1 MVFMRWVSGP
11 FLIAIVRSKN
21 RGDVSMKSL
30 LFTVFLLTLCLLGGR
45 AFADDQQGMLAVAK
59 EIVAED
65 KARFGI
71 DIKKCRLECGRVYS
85 KEHCVAKCGDL
96 ANQLRVETYEREE
109 AEKKAMEEEKPLK
122 YKEVAEKYR

>member
-1 MVFMRWVSGP
+1 MLCRE
-11 FLIAIVRSKN
+11 R
-21 RGDVSMKSL
+21 RGEGSMKSL
-30 LFTVFLLTLCLLGGR
+30 LLAVFFLMFYLLGGR
-45 AFADDQQGMLAVAK
+45 VFADDQQDMLAVSK

-71 DIKKCRLECGRVYS
+71 DIKKCRLECERVYS

-96 ANQLRVETYEREE
+96 ANQLRAETYEREE
-109 AEKKAMEEEKPLK
+109 AEKKEMEEEKPLK